1 MSRPNIKV
9 LLVDD
14 HVLVLDGLVARLQL
28 ESHIE
33 IIGTAKN
40 GEEAL
45 QKAQQLAPDV
55 VLMDVSMPVL
65 GGIEAAKRFREELPQ
80 IKVLMLSMHHDREY
94 ILPLVQ
100 SGASGYVLKDVSVN
114 ELIMAID
121 TVFQGGTYFS
131 AGASQ
136 SLFTM
141 PDKSPDALPS
151 ANESLTRRELD
162 VLIAL
167 TSGHANKEVA
177 RRLNISVRTVET
189 HRQNLKN
196 KLDIHTLAGLTK
208 YAIEQGLI

>member
-1 MSRPNIKV
+1 MSRSNIKV

-14 HVLVLDGLVARLQL
+14 HVLVLDGLVARLEL
-28 ESHIE
+28 ESHIQ
-33 IIGTAKN
+33 IMGTARN

-45 QKAQQLAPDV
+45 EQAQQLKPDV

-65 GGIEAAKRFREELPQ
+65 GGIEAAKRFREELPD

-94 ILPLVQ
+94 ILSLVQ
-100 SGASGYVLKDVSVN
+100 SGASGYVLKDVSIN
-114 ELIMAID
+114 ELIMAIE
-121 TVFQGGTYFS
+121 TVYQGGTYFS

-136 SLFTM
+136 SLFTV
-141 PDKSPDALPS
+141 PDKKPDELLGTAD
-151 ANESLTRRELD
+151 SLTRRELD
-162 VLIAL
+162 VLVAL
-167 TSGHANKEVA
+167 TSGRTNKEVA
-177 RRLNISVRTVET
+177 SLLNISVRTVET

>member
-33 IIGTAKN
+33 IMGTAKN
-40 GEEAL
+40 GEEAF

-114 ELIMAID
+114 ELFMAID

-177 RRLNISVRTVET
+177 RRLNISVRTVE
-189 HRQNLKN
+189 RISWISIRLQDSQSMRLNRV
-196 KLDIHTLAGLTK
+196 
-208 YAIEQGLI
+208 